1 MNELDWAVLIVVG
14 LSTIVGV
21 ARGVIR
27 EILSIVGWVI
37 GILFALKWSPELAAQ
52 IPLESLAPSIRT
64 ILAAVV
70 IAVGCVFAV
79 GLLGII
85 LRKMLEAAHIS
96 AEDRVL
102 GSVFGF
108 LRGVVFVCAA
118 VFLAGMTSAPQ
129 TTMWRQSVTI
139 PIADMA
145 IEWTMPLLPQALQ
158 DLRR

>member
-1 MNELDWAVLIVVG
+1 MNELDWAVLIVIG

-37 GILFALKWSPELAAQ
+37 GILFALKWSPELAEK
-52 IPLESLAPSIRT
+52 IPLESLGLSIRT
-64 ILAAVV
+64 ILAAVI
-70 IAVGCVFAV
+70 IAVACVFAI
-79 GLLGII
+79 GLLGIL

-108 LRGVVFVCAA
+108 VRGVVFVCA
-118 VFLAGMTSAPQ
+118 
-129 TTMWRQSVTI
+129 I
-139 PIADMA
+139 PLKNKLTNWANCRFCGGKLEIS
-145 IEWTMPLLPQALQ
+145 LLYRCFPV
-158 DLRR
+158 

>member
-1 MNELDWAVLIVVG
+1 MVG

-21 ARGVIR
+21 TRDVIR
-27 EILSIVGWVI
+27 EILSIVGWVM
-37 GILFALKWSPELAAQ
+37 GIVFALKWSPELAEK
-52 IPLESLAPSIRT
+52 IPLDSLGPSIST
-64 ILAAVV
+64 ILAAVI
-70 IAVGCVFAV
+70 IAVCCVFAI
-79 GLLGII
+79 GLLGIL

-108 LRGVVFVCAA
+108 LRGVVFVCAV

-129 TTMWRQSVTI
+129 TSLWRQSVMI
-139 PIADMA
+139 PMADMA

>member
-21 ARGVIR
+21 TRGVIR

-37 GILFALKWSPELAAQ
+37 GIVFALKWSPELAEK
-52 IPLESLAPSIRT
+52 IPLDSLGPSIRT
-64 ILAAVV
+64 ILAAVI
-70 IAVGCVFAV
+70 IAVCCVFAI
-79 GLLGII
+79 GLLGIL

-108 LRGVVFVCAA
+108 LRGVVFVCAV

-129 TTMWRQSVTI
+129 TSLWRQSVMI
-139 PIADMA
+139 RMADMA

>member
-21 ARGVIR
+21 TRGAIR

-37 GILFALKWSPELAAQ
+37 GIVIALKWSPELAEK
-52 IPLESLAPSIRT
+52 IPLESLGPGIRT

-70 IAVGCVFAV
+70 IAVCCVFAI
-79 GLLGII
+79 GLLGIL

-96 AEDRVL
+96 MEDRVL

-108 LRGVVFVCAA
+108 LRGVVFVCAV

-129 TTMWRQSVTI
+129 TTMWRQSAMI
-139 PIADMA
+139 PLADTA
-145 IEWTMPLLPQALQ
+145 IDWTMPLLPQALQ
-158 DLRR
+158 DLRK

>member
-1 MNELDWAVLIVVG
+1 M
-14 LSTIVGV
+14 T
-21 ARGVIR
+21 RGVIR

-37 GILFALKWSPELAAQ
+37 GIVFALKWSPELADK
-52 IPLESLAPSIRT
+52 IPLESLGPAIRT

-70 IAVGCVFAV
+70 IAVSCVFAI
-79 GLLGII
+79 GLLGTL

-108 LRGVVFVCAA
+108 LRGVVYVCAV

-129 TTMWRQSVTI
+129 TALWRQSTMV
-139 PIADMA
+139 PMAEMA
-145 IEWTMPLLPQALQ
+145 IDWTMPLLPKALQ
-158 DLRR
+158 DLRK

>member
-14 LSTIVGV
+14 LSTIIGV
-21 ARGVIR
+21 TRGVIR
-27 EILSIVGWVI
+27 EILSIVGWII
-37 GILFALKWSPELAAQ
+37 GIVFALKWSPELADK
-52 IPLESLAPSIRT
+52 IPLESLGPAIRT

-70 IAVGCVFAV
+70 IAVSCVFAI
-79 GLLGII
+79 GLLGTL

-108 LRGVVFVCAA
+108 LRGVVFVCAV

-129 TTMWRQSVTI
+129 TALWRQSTMV
-139 PIADMA
+139 PMAEMA
-145 IEWTMPLLPQALQ
+145 IDWTMPLLPKALQ
-158 DLRR
+158 DLRK

>member
-1 MNELDWAVLIVVG
+1 
-14 LSTIVGV
+14 
-21 ARGVIR
+21 
-27 EILSIVGWVI
+27 
-37 GILFALKWSPELAAQ
+37 
-52 IPLESLAPSIRT
+52 
-64 ILAAVV
+64 LAAVI
-70 IAVGCVFAV
+70 IAVCCVFAI
-79 GLLGII
+79 GLLGIL

-108 LRGVVFVCAA
+108 LRGVVFVCAV

-129 TTMWRQSVTI
+129 TSLWRQSVMI
-139 PIADMA
+139 PMADMA